1 MKYTLTELHNNEVEK
16 NIISGCFQ
24 DNSLIDEIEVEWFYS
39 SSNKEIVKVFKE
51 LKNKGRDIDLIIFSE
66 YLINKK
72 MSVSLAEV
80 TDIHNSFLTLTN
92 INEHI
97 EILKELFNK
106 RAIYLAVN
114 KLDYSMKSNNMIDR
128 MFKLCEELYSN
139 SENKESTREYLYSY
153 IDNLYKNDIKS
164 NIKTGLLKLDND
176 IVGFLDGQ
184 LITISA
190 YTGIGKSIFTSQ
202 LAVIL
207 SLIRFIKK
215 N

>member
-1 MKYTLTELHNNEVEK
+1 
-16 NIISGCFQ
+16 
-24 DNSLIDEIEVEWFYS
+24 
-39 SSNKEIVKVFKE
+39 
-51 LKNKGRDIDLIIFSE
+51 
-66 YLINKK
+66 

-139 SENKESTREYLYSY
+139 
-153 IDNLYKNDIKS
+153 
-164 NIKTGLLKLDND
+164 NIKH
-176 IVGFLDGQ
+176 
-184 LITISA
+184 A
-190 YTGIGKSIFTSQ
+190 
-202 LAVIL
+202 
-207 SLIRFIKK
+207 
-215 N
+215 

>member
-139 SENKESTREYLYSY
+139 
-153 IDNLYKNDIKS
+153 
-164 NIKTGLLKLDND
+164 NIKH
-176 IVGFLDGQ
+176 
-184 LITISA
+184 A
-190 YTGIGKSIFTSQ
+190 
-202 LAVIL
+202 
-207 SLIRFIKK
+207 
-215 N
+215 